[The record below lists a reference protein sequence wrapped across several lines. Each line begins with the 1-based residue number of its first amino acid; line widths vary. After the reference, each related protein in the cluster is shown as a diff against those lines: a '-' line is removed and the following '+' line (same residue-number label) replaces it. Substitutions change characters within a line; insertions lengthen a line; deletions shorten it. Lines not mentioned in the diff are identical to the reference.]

1 MKVSKLKDF
10 TKGWVVGNFEP
21 TLLQTEEFE
30 VAVKYYKK
38 GEYEKKHLHKLA
50 TEITII
56 VSGHVEMNGLEYF
69 SGDII
74 TIEANEAT
82 DFKVLEDTV
91 TTVIKT
97 PSAKDDKYLV

>member
-1 MKVSKLKDF
+1 
-10 TKGWVVGNFEP
+10 
-21 TLLQTEEFE
+21 
-30 VAVKYYKK
+30 
-38 GEYEKKHLHKLA
+38 
-50 TEITII
+50 
-56 VSGHVEMNGLEYF
+56 MNGLEYF

-97 PSAKDDKYLV
+97 PSVKDDKYLV